1 MQYEEV
7 NIITPIRTAEKLSII
22 DALDIKIIKALQS
35 DARKPIVQIAKEINA
50 NEATVRRRID
60 KLLKNGIIE
69 RFTVILDYQKLGRVI
84 KAFIGLRVEP
94 AKLKA
99 IAEHLAKH
107 ADTQVVY
114 RTSGD
119 TDIITEVV
127 LEKMEDLNAFLD
139 EELKLEGILGTIVTI
154 VIGPYK
160 RCPWTKL

>member
-1 MQYEEV
+1 MS
-7 NIITPIRTAEKLSII
+7 AI
-22 DALDIKIIKALQS
+22 DALDMKIIRALQA
-35 DARKPIVQIAKEINA
+35 DARKPIVHIAEEVDA

-60 KLLKNGIIE
+60 KLLKDGIVE
-69 RFTVILDYQKLGRVI
+69 RFTVVLDYHKLGRVI

-107 ADTQVVY
+107 PDTQVVY

-119 TDIITEVV
+119 TDIVTEVI
-127 LEKMEDLNAFLD
+127 LERMEDLNAFLE
-139 EELKLEGILGTIVTI
+139 EELKVDGILGTIVTI

-160 RCPWTKL
+160 RCPWTGL

>member
-1 MQYEEV
+1 MNV
-7 NIITPIRTAEKLSII
+7 ITPIRTAEKLSII
-22 DALDIKIIKALQS
+22 DALDMKIIKALRN
-35 DARKPIVQIAKEINA
+35 DARKPIVQIAKEIDA
-50 NEATVRRRID
+50 NEATVRRRIE

-69 RFTVILDYQKLGRVI
+69 RFTVVLDYRKLGRVI

-94 AKLKA
+94 AKLRT

-107 ADTQVVY
+107 PDTQVVY

-119 TDIITEVV
+119 IDIVTEVI

-139 EELKLEGILGTIVTI
+139 EELKLEGILGTIVTL

>member
-1 MQYEEV
+1 M
-7 NIITPIRTAEKLSII
+7 
-22 DALDIKIIKALQS
+22 KIIRALQS
-35 DARKPIVQIAKEINA
+35 DARKPVLQIAKELGA
-50 NEATVRRRID
+50 NEATVRRRIE
-60 KLLKNGIIE
+60 KLLKDGIIE
-69 RFTVILDYQKLGRVI
+69 RFTVVLDYHKLGRVI

-99 IAEHLAKH
+99 IAEHLAKN

-119 TDIITEVV
+119 TDIITEVIF
-127 LEKMEDLNAFLD
+127 EKMEDLSDFLD
-139 EELKLEGILGTIVTI
+139 EELKLDGILGTIVTI

>member
-1 MQYEEV
+1 M
-7 NIITPIRTAEKLSII
+7 
-22 DALDIKIIKALQS
+22 KIIRALQTN
-35 DARKPIVQIAKEINA
+35 ARKPIVQIAKDVNA

-69 RFTVILDYQKLGRVI
+69 RFTVVLDYHKLGRVI

-94 AKLKA
+94 TKLKV

-107 ADTQVVY
+107 PDTQVVY

-119 TDIITEVV
+119 TDIVTEVI
-127 LEKMEDLNAFLD
+127 LEKMEDLNTFLE
-139 EELKLEGILGTIVTI
+139 EELSLEGIVGTIVTI

-160 RCPWTKL
+160 RCPWTGL

>member
-1 MQYEEV
+1 MS
-7 NIITPIRTAEKLSII
+7 TI
-22 DALDIKIIKALQS
+22 DALDMKIIRALQT
-35 DARKPIVQIAKEINA
+35 DARKPIVQIAKVVNA

-69 RFTVILDYQKLGRVI
+69 RFTVVLDYHKLGRVI

-94 AKLKA
+94 TKLKA

-107 ADTQVVY
+107 PDTQVVY

-119 TDIITEVV
+119 TDIVTEVIF
-127 LEKMEDLNAFLD
+127 EKMEDLNTFLE
-139 EELKLEGILGTIVTI
+139 EELKLEGIVGTIVTI

-160 RCPWTKL
+160 RCPWTGL

>member
-1 MQYEEV
+1 M
-7 NIITPIRTAEKLSII
+7 
-22 DALDIKIIKALQS
+22 KIIRALQT
-35 DARKPIVQIAKEINA
+35 DARKPVLQIAKELDA
-50 NEATVRRRID
+50 NEATVRRRIER
-60 KLLKNGIIE
+60 LLKDGIIE
-69 RFTVILDYQKLGRVI
+69 RFTVVLDYRKLGRVI

-99 IAEHLAKH
+99 IAEHLAKN

-119 TDIITEVV
+119 TDIITEVIF
-127 LEKMEDLNAFLD
+127 EKMEDLNDFLD